1 MKNQGEIISLIVFV
15 ILTLAL
21 GVTTYFGF
29 DKSSVTKAELES
41 AKSELANATESAD
54 ALAANLAIV
63 KTRAGFQPEDK
74 GADIVAA
81 MSADVAAALGAGS
94 ENLSYKAAVAQ
105 LQKNISTL
113 DKQISDVVADRDL
126 QIKNANSSVAL
137 AVQQQTK
144 YAANV
149 DAQQKAQETAQADAR
164 QNYDKLTQDFV
175 DQTKRFDSVSRQARD
190 AIQTANAETQENRE
204 IATRFAN
211 INIDLS
217 KRIDELT
224 NVDFSREDARVV
236 SVDQVSKI
244 VRLNVGSAQ
253 GVRPLMEFNVYPYD
267 VFAQGEKVAKGKLQV
282 IRTIQDDAC
291 EAKIISDENG
301 APVQPGDLVYTSL
314 WSRGEVMRY
323 ALSLRLDVNNDG
335 KSDLSELLNL
345 VEANGFQ
352 VAAYLDDSGEM
363 HGKIGTDVD
372 RVVVPD
378 LPILSALEADAS
390 LTPEERAR
398 LESASDKF
406 LADARA
412 NGVREMKLS
421 DFLIRMD
428 YKETDQVVRNA
439 GESSVADL
447 VTTNVGSAPAA
458 AVFRSSDKENANLS
472 EDALKNATLESQ
484 NKESAPADTYFRKR
498 APNL

>member
-41 AKSELANATESAD
+41 AKSELANATESAS
-54 ALAANLAIV
+54 ALAKNLAVV
-63 KTRAGFQPEDK
+63 KTRAGFQPEEK

-81 MSADVAAALGAGS
+81 MSVDVATALGSGS

-113 DKQISDVVADRDL
+113 DKQISDIVADRDL
-126 QIKNANSSVAL
+126 QIQNANSSVAL

-175 DQTKRFDSVSRQARD
+175 DQTKRFDSVSRQARE
-190 AIQTANAETQENRE
+190 AIQVANAETEENRE

-211 INIDLS
+211 INIDLN

-224 NVDFSREDARVV
+224 DADFSKEDARVV
-236 SVDQVSKI
+236 SVDQVSKT
-244 VRLNVGSAQ
+244 VRLNVGTAQ
-253 GVRPLMEFNVYPYD
+253 GARPLMEFNVYPYD
-267 VFAQGEKVAKGKLQV
+267 VFAQGAKVAKGKLQV

-291 EAKIISDENG
+291 EAKIISDEND

-314 WSRGEVMRY
+314 WTRGDVMRY
-323 ALSLRLDVNNDG
+323 ALSLRLDVNADG
-335 KSDLSELLNL
+335 KSDLRELVNL

-352 VAAYLDDSGEM
+352 VAAYLDDSGEI
-363 HGKIGTDVD
+363 HGKIETGVD
-372 RVVVPD
+372 RVIVAD
-378 LPILSALEADAS
+378 LPISSVLEADAS
-390 LTPEERAR
+390 LTPEQRAE
-398 LESASDKF
+398 LETANDKF
-406 LADARA
+406 LADAKA

-428 YKETDQVVRNA
+428 YKATDQVVRNA
-439 GESSVADL
+439 GESTVANL
-447 VTTNVGSAPAA
+447 VSTKVGSAPAA
-458 AVFRSSDKENANLS
+458 AVFHSTDKENSSLS
-472 EDALKNATLESQ
+472 EGALKNATVDSQ
-484 NKESAPADTYFRKR
+484 NKEATPADTYFRKR
-498 APNL
+498 VPNL

>member
-29 DKSSVTKAELES
+29 DKSSVAKAELES
-41 AKSELANATESAD
+41 AKSELANVTESANT
-54 ALAANLAIV
+54 LAKNLATV

-74 GADIVAA
+74 GTDIVAA
-81 MSADVAAALGAGS
+81 MSVDVATALGAGS

-113 DKQISDVVADRDL
+113 DKQISDIVADRDL
-126 QIKNANSSVAL
+126 QIQNANSSVAL
-137 AVQQQTK
+137 AVQQQAK

-149 DAQQKAQETAQADAR
+149 DAQQKAQETAQTDAR

-175 DQTKRFDSVSRQARD
+175 DQTKRFDSVSRQARE
-190 AIQTANAETQENRE
+190 AIQTANAETEENRE

-224 NVDFSREDARVV
+224 DADFSKEDARVV
-236 SVDQVSKI
+236 AVDQVSKT
-244 VRLNVGSAQ
+244 VRLNVGTAQ

-267 VFAQGEKVAKGKLQV
+267 VFAHGEKVAKGKLQV
-282 IRTIQDDAC
+282 IRAIQDDAC
-291 EAKIISDENG
+291 EAKIISDEND

-314 WSRGEVMRY
+314 WKRGDVMRY
-323 ALSLRLDVNNDG
+323 ALSLRLDVNADG
-335 KSDLSELLNL
+335 KSDLRELVNL

-352 VAAYLDDSGEM
+352 VAAYLDDTGEI

-372 RVVVPD
+372 RVIVAD
-378 LPILSALEADAS
+378 LPISSTLEADAS
-390 LTPEERAR
+390 LTPEQRAE
-398 LESASDKF
+398 LETANDKF
-406 LADARA
+406 LADAKA

-421 DFLIRMD
+421 DFLNRMD
-428 YKETDQVVRNA
+428 YKATDQVVRNA
-439 GESSVADL
+439 GESSVANL
-447 VTTNVGSAPAA
+447 VSTKVGSAPAA
-458 AVFRSSDKENANLS
+458 AVFHSTDKENSSLS
-472 EDALKNATLESQ
+472 EGALKNATVDSQ
-484 NKESAPADTYFRKR
+484 NKEATPADTYFRKR

>member
-29 DKSSVTKAELES
+29 DKSAVTKAELES
-41 AKSELANATESAD
+41 ARSELANATESANT
-54 ALAANLAIV
+54 LAANLAVV
-63 KTRAGFQPEDK
+63 KTRAGFFPEDK

-81 MSADVAAALGAGS
+81 MSADVATALGAGS

-113 DKQISDVVADRDL
+113 DKQISDVVADRDQ

-190 AIQTANAETQENRE
+190 AIQTANAESQENRE

-217 KRIDELT
+217 KRIDELS
-224 NVDFSREDARVV
+224 NVDFSKEDARVV
-236 SVDQVSKI
+236 YVDQVSKI
-244 VRLNVGSAQ
+244 VRLSVGTAQ
-253 GVRPLMEFNVYPYD
+253 GVRPLMEFNVYPHD
-267 VFAQGEKVAKGKLQV
+267 VFLQGEKVAKGKLQV
-282 IRTIQDDAC
+282 IRTIQEDVC
-291 EAKIISDENG
+291 EARIISDEND
-301 APVQPGDLVYTSL
+301 APIQPGDLVYTSL
-314 WSRGEVMRY
+314 WNRGDVMRY
-323 ALSLRLDVNNDG
+323 ALSLRLDVNSDG
-335 KSDLSELLNL
+335 KSDLSELVNL

-352 VAAYLDDSGEM
+352 VAAYLDDSGET

-372 RVVVPD
+372 RVIVAD
-378 LPILSALEADAS
+378 LPISSALDADPS
-390 LTPEERAR
+390 LTPEQRAN
-398 LESASDKF
+398 LEAANDKF

-412 NGVREMKLS
+412 HGVREMKLS

-428 YKETDQVVRNA
+428 YKATDQVVRNA

-447 VTTNVGSAPAA
+447 VSTKVGPAPVTP
-458 AVFRSSDKENANLS
+458 VFQSSDNENSSLS
-472 EDALKNATLESQ
+472 EGALRNATLDSQ
-484 NKESAPADTYFRKR
+484 NEEATPADTYFRKR